1 MKIIGIGNAII
12 DVLSKVDDNFL
23 KKNQLTKGS
32 MKLITQAELESLL
45 SVIKIEKKIAGG
57 SVANSIVGL
66 SNLSNDVSFIGKI
79 SDDAF
84 GKSYEKDLKNQKVSF
99 CYKKKK
105 EKIPT
110 GTCVVLITPDKER
123 TMCTFLGSSAT
134 ISDKDIDENTIIKS
148 NICILEGYLWD
159 SKDSKLAF
167 KKILINSK
175 QKVMSLSDKFCV
187 ERHKNDFL
195 DLIKNHLDIV
205 FANESEI
212 LSLFNTNDL
221 KKIINFCKDLKKLF
235 VITRSNKG
243 SLTVFDQ
250 NIVEYKAKE
259 NLKIIDLTGAGDLF
273 LAGFIGNYIKNK
285 SLKECLHLGTEMAS
299 KIIQKI
305 GARL

>member
-110 GTCVVLITPDKER
+110 GTCVVLITPDNER

-212 LSLFNTNDL
+212 
-221 KKIINFCKDLKKLF
+221 
-235 VITRSNKG
+235 
-243 SLTVFDQ
+243 
-250 NIVEYKAKE
+250 
-259 NLKIIDLTGAGDLF
+259 
-273 LAGFIGNYIKNK
+273 
-285 SLKECLHLGTEMAS
+285 
-299 KIIQKI
+299 
-305 GARL
+305 